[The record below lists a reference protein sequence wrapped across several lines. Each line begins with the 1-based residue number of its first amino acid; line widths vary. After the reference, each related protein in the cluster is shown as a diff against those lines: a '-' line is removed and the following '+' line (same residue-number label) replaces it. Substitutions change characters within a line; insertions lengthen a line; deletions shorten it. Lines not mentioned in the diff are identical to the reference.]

1 MRAAFGLGSNLG
13 DRVGH
18 LQAAVD
24 GLAAGGV
31 ANLAV
36 SHIYE
41 TDPVGGPAQPDYLNA
56 VAVGDTTLAATEL
69 LGLAR
74 SLESTAQ
81 RVRTV
86 RNAPRT
92 LDVDLLAVGDVTMA
106 TEQLTVP
113 HPRAH
118 ERAFVLV
125 PWAEVDPDFVVPGR
139 GTVAELAAA
148 VERDGVRPGPAVDL
162 GGGGHG

>member
-1 MRAAFGLGSNLG
+1 MRVAFGLGSNLG

-18 LQAAVD
+18 LRAAIA
-24 GLAAGGV
+24 GLAEGGV
-31 ANLAV
+31 GDVRV
-36 SHIYE
+36 SSAYE

-56 VAVGDTTLAATEL
+56 VAVGETSLAAAELLTLAK
-69 LGLAR
+69 R
-74 SLESTAQ
+74 LEFKAQ

-92 LDVDLLAVGDVTMA
+92 LDVDILALGDVVLH

-125 PWAEVDPDFVVPGR
+125 PWAEVDPGFVVPGL
-139 GTVAELAAA
+139 GQVADLVQA
-148 VERDGVRPGPAVDL
+148 VDASGVRPGPDVDL
-162 GGGGHG
+162 GVPHA

>member
-1 MRAAFGLGSNLG
+1 MRVAFGLGSNIG
-13 DRVGH
+13 DRVAH
-18 LQAAVD
+18 LKAAVA
-24 GLAAGGV
+24 GLAEGGV
-31 ANLAV
+31 GQLRV
-36 SHIYE
+36 SSAYE

-56 VAVGDTTLAATEL
+56 VAVGETTLAAAEL
-69 LGLAR
+69 LSLAK
-74 SLESTAQ
+74 SLEHQAQ

-92 LDVDLLAVGDVTMA
+92 LDVDILALGALVLR

-125 PWAEVDPDFVVPGR
+125 PWAEVDPGFAVPGL
-139 GTVAELAAA
+139 GKVGELADA
-148 VERDGVRPGPAVDL
+148 VDASGVRPGPAVDL
-162 GGGGHG
+162 GEAHA

>member
-1 MRAAFGLGSNLG
+1 MRVAFGLGSNLG

-18 LQAAVD
+18 LRAAVA
-24 GLAAGGV
+24 GLAEGGV
-31 ANLAV
+31 SELRV
-36 SHIYE
+36 SSAYE

-56 VAVGDTTLAATEL
+56 VAVGETTLAGPEL
-69 LGLAR
+69 LTLAKA
-74 SLESTAQ
+74 LEFRAQ

-92 LDVDLLAVGDVTMA
+92 LDVDILALGDVVLSTD
-106 TEQLTVP
+106 QLTVP

-125 PWAEVDPDFVVPGR
+125 PWSEVDPGFVVPGLGMVSR
-139 GTVAELAAA
+139 LAQA
-148 VERDGVRPGPAVDL
+148 VDASGVRSGPAVDL
-162 GGGGHG
+162 GGPHA

>member
-1 MRAAFGLGSNLG
+1 MRVAFGLGSNLG

-18 LQAAVD
+18 LTAAVA
-24 GLAAGGV
+24 GLSMGGV
-31 ANLAV
+31 RDVRV
-36 SHIYE
+36 SSAYE

-56 VAVGDTTLAATEL
+56 VVVGETSLAAVELLTLAKA
-69 LGLAR
+69 
-74 SLESTAQ
+74 LEFRAQ
-81 RVRTV
+81 RIRTV

-92 LDVDLLAVGDVTMA
+92 LDVDILALGDVVLS

-125 PWAEVDPDFVVPGR
+125 PWAEVDPGFVVPGR
-139 GTVAELAAA
+139 GTVSELAEA
-148 VERDGVRPGPAVDL
+148 VDATGVRPGPAVDL
-162 GGGGHG
+162 GGAHA

>member
-18 LQAAVD
+18 LRAAVS

-31 ANLAV
+31 DNLDV
-36 SHIYE
+36 SSVYE
-41 TDPVGGPAQPDYLNA
+41 TDPVGGPEQPDYLNA
-56 VAVGDTTLAATEL
+56 VAVGDTSMTATEL

-74 SLESTAQ
+74 SLERAAE

-92 LDVDLLAVGDVTMA
+92 LDVDLLAVGDVVMVTD
-106 TEQLTVP
+106 ELTVP

-125 PWAEVDPDFVVPGR
+125 PWAEVDPTFAVPGR
-139 GTVAELAAA
+139 GTVADLATS
-148 VERDGVRPGPAVDL
+148 VDPSGVRPGPPVELRGA
-162 GGGGHG
+162 HA

>member
-1 MRAAFGLGSNLG
+1 MRVAFGLGSNLG
-13 DRVGH
+13 DRIGH
-18 LQAAVD
+18 LRAAVS

-31 ANLAV
+31 DDVLV
-36 SHIYE
+36 SSLYE

-56 VAVGDTTLAATEL
+56 VAVGETSMPAHELLTLAK
-69 LGLAR
+69 
-74 SLESTAQ
+74 SLEAEAQ

-92 LDVDLLAVGDVTMA
+92 LDVDILALGDLVLHTD
-106 TEQLTVP
+106 QLTVP

-125 PWAEVDPDFVVPGR
+125 PWAEVDPDFVVPGL
-139 GTVAELAAA
+139 GEVARLADA
-148 VERDGVRPGPAVDL
+148 VDASGVRPGPAVPL
-162 GGGGHG
+162 GGPHG

>member
-13 DRVGH
+13 DRVAH
-18 LQAAVD
+18 LRAAVA

-31 ANLAV
+31 DNLEV
-36 SHIYE
+36 SSVYE
-41 TDPVGGPAQPDYLNA
+41 TDPVGGPEQPDYLNA
-56 VAVGDTTLAATEL
+56 VAVGDTSMAATEL

-74 SLESTAQ
+74 SLELAAE

-92 LDVDLLAVGDVTMA
+92 LDVDLLAVGDVVLV
-106 TEQLTVP
+106 TENLTVP

-125 PWAEVDPDFVVPGR
+125 PWAEVDPTFVVPGR
-139 GTVAELAAA
+139 GVVTDLAAT
-148 VERDGVRPGPAVDL
+148 VDPSGVRPGPVVDL
-162 GGGGHG
+162 RGAHA